1 MGEDDCTISL
11 ETLRQVFNEA
21 INNLEERV
29 GDVVELD
36 EDFFWSV
43 PREARYDP
51 YSAPASEQ
59 LTLGQLTS
67 SWNAL
72 KRMHATGEHMNEHTL
87 VWVAEILQILGQP
100 PR

>member
-1 MGEDDCTISL
+1 M
-11 ETLRQVFNEA
+11 FNEA
-21 INNLEERV
+21 LDNLEERV
-29 GDVVELD
+29 GDVVELE
-36 EDFFWSV
+36 EDFFWSI

-51 YSAPASEQ
+51 YRAPATEQ

-67 SWNAL
+67 SWNTL

-87 VWVAEILQILGQP
+87 VWVAELLQALGLR